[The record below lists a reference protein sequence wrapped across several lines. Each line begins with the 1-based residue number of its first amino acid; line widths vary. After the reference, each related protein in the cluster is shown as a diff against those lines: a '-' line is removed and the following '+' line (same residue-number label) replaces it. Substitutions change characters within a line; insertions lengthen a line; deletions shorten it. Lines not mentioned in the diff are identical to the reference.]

1 MTNKPFDKFNKR
13 VFQELLSP
21 FGQVF
26 PEFGILGEGRR
37 IDVFFAPYPG
47 VVTDVSE
54 LGYLA
59 EMTRQPA
66 LLEPF
71 RSALLD
77 KHVHECMMKL
87 FMVFADLE
95 REHPTV
101 PVTGMP
107 QLWILAAEVSDRLL
121 NDFAEQPGNDLMEGL
136 YPLRKGLGTT
146 IVAISELPVVPET
159 LWLRLLGKGVTQE
172 MAISDLL
179 MMPESDPK
187 RGLTLDLLV
196 SWGINMEVTEQ
207 FELEERRIIM
217 ALSQVYME
225 WKKQTE
231 ALGEARGEER
241 AKRSAIEGLLRARFG
256 GVDQELAA
264 VVPRLMSLESDEYT
278 RLLLNLSR
286 SELLVLL

>member
-136 YPLRKGLGTT
+136 YPLRKGLSTT
-146 IVAISELPVVPET
+146 IVAINELPVVPET
-159 LWLRLLGKGVTQE
+159 LWLRLLGKGRTQE
-172 MAISDLL
+172 MAIADLL

-187 RGLTLDLLV
+187 RGPALDLLV
-196 SWGINMEVTEQ
+196 SWRINMEVTEQ
-207 FELEERRIIM
+207 VELEERRIIM
-217 ALSQVYME
+217 ALSQVYVE
-225 WKKQTE
+225 WEKQTE
-231 ALGEARGEER
+231 ARGEARGVER

-256 GVDQELAA
+256 EIDQELAG
-264 VVPRLMSLESDEYT
+264 VIPRLMSLESDEYT

>member
-1 MTNKPFDKFNKR
+1 LAFLCCWC
-13 VFQELLSP
+13 ELLSP

-37 IDVFFAPYPG
+37 IDVFFAPHPG
-47 VVTDVSE
+47 IVTDVDE

-77 KHVHECMMKL
+77 ENVHDCMMKL
-87 FMVFADLE
+87 FMVFADLQ

-101 PVTGMP
+101 PVVEKP

-121 NDFAEQPGNDLMEGL
+121 DDFAEPPGNDLMEGL

-146 IVAISELPVVPET
+146 IVAINELPVVPET
-159 LWLRLLGKGVTQE
+159 LWLRLLGKGRTQE
-172 MAISDLL
+172 AAIADLL

-187 RGLTLDLLV
+187 RSLTLDLLV
-196 SWGINMEVTEQ
+196 REG
-207 FELEERRIIM
+207 F
-217 ALSQVYME
+217 
-225 WKKQTE
+225 
-231 ALGEARGEER
+231 ARGFL
-241 AKRSAIEGLLRARFG
+241 G
-256 GVDQELAA
+256 
-264 VVPRLMSLESDEYT
+264 RLPCT
-278 RLLLNLSR
+278 
-286 SELLVLL
+286 